1 MPSRFGRL
9 EDVPVPCCSSIQ
21 AVGSK
26 RIAVRKLT
34 TAAGPMG
41 RKAEAERVE
50 RLDLARTLVGL
61 ARAVAKHS
69 LVLSALEGVEVE
81 DIAFLFG
88 DRAPGTLR
96 KHLSGWRRWA
106 SYCQGC
112 AVDAGSPTAKELLD
126 FLLALAEGAR
136 SDCGSQRV
144 GAARGVVH
152 AMKFMAFKL
161 ELHKFHT
168 LLAGP
173 TVCAWLS
180 SAKWDRAPPNE
191 ALPLPLFAV
200 CELEEAAASGAEEDS
215 WVLGCLLLMLWGALR
230 FSDGQRIDLASVQV
244 EDGVIRGWCWRSKS
258 SPTGFPWGVL
268 TVGATGLR
276 WGCKFANR
284 LLALRAQDSGRDFLL
299 SSDRGPLSYA
309 AAVAQFRRCLGTYTT
324 LEPTAVS
331 HYTLHSLK
339 ATTLS
344 WSLQISAPVEDR
356 ACQGHHRLR
365 TATGSVEKYRRDDVL
380 PALRCQR
387 LILQS
392 IGSGWVPQTALSRGA
407 SSIREHAPER
417 VVDLRLL
424 PGDVASGIVVVQD
437 IQAAEPGEVS
447 DSSCDSD
454 TDAGSSSD
462 EEVVQNGPWILNST
476 TGWYHKATHVDE
488 GSDMGLFAPHGRV
501 ALSCRPVQALGA
513 QYLVRTS
520 DPFLE
525 GYSRC
530 HHSGC

>member
-1 MPSRFGRL
+1 M
-9 EDVPVPCCSSIQ
+9 
-21 AVGSK
+21 GSK

-136 SDCGSQRV
+136 SDRGSQRV

-173 TVCAWLS
+173 TVC
-180 SAKWDRAPPNE
+180 AKWDRAPPNE

-215 WVLGCLLLMLWGALR
+215 WVLGCFLLMLWGALR
-230 FSDGQRIDLASVQV
+230 FSDGQRIDLASVQL

-258 SPTGFPWGVL
+258 GFG
-268 TVGATGLR
+268 
-276 WGCKFANR
+276 
-284 LLALRAQDSGRDFLL
+284 
-299 SSDRGPLSYA
+299 
-309 AAVAQFRRCLGTYTT
+309 
-324 LEPTAVS
+324 
-331 HYTLHSLK
+331 
-339 ATTLS
+339 
-344 WSLQISAPVEDR
+344 
-356 ACQGHHRLR
+356 
-365 TATGSVEKYRRDDVL
+365 
-380 PALRCQR
+380 QR
-387 LILQS
+387 LS
-392 IGSGWVPQTALSRGA
+392 F
-407 SSIREHAPER
+407 E
-417 VVDLRLL
+417 
-424 PGDVASGIVVVQD
+424 
-437 IQAAEPGEVS
+437 
-447 DSSCDSD
+447 
-454 TDAGSSSD
+454 
-462 EEVVQNGPWILNST
+462 
-476 TGWYHKATHVDE
+476 
-488 GSDMGLFAPHGRV
+488 F
-501 ALSCRPVQALGA
+501 
-513 QYLVRTS
+513 
-520 DPFLE
+520 
-525 GYSRC
+525 
-530 HHSGC
+530 